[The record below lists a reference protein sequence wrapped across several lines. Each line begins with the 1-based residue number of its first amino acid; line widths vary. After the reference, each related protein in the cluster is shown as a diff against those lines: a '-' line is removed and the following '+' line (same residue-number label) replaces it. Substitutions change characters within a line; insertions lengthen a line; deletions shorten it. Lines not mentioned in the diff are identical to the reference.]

1 MRSIWVPR
9 YVLGPTPAS
18 CTMRVFELCD
28 CAHAGSLCVEVGSIV
43 HVSPILFVYVNRIV
57 LLDNLLC
64 CGTEGH
70 NSPDVVLILLN
81 LESAFSVRKAA
92 GNSRSA
98 SHRPL

>member
-1 MRSIWVPR
+1 
-9 YVLGPTPAS
+9 
-18 CTMRVFELCD
+18 MRVFELCD